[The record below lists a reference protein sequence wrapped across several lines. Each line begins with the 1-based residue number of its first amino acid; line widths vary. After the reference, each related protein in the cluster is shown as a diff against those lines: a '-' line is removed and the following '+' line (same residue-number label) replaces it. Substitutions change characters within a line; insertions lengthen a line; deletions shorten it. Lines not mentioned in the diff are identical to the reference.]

1 MAHPDA
7 KPIIDGEV
15 DSHLEHLRFI
25 NDEVG
30 PRFSAASSP
39 LSTLHAMLDHCI
51 NAWVYVNFHFLL

>member
-7 KPIIDGEV
+7 KPMIDGEV

-30 PRFSAASSP
+30 LLGSATSSP
-39 LSTLHAMLDHCI
+39 LSSRFTRCLITVSTSRLCEI
-51 NAWVYVNFHFLL
+51 